1 VFTGNTVAGSTFI
14 EYFDVLGNKI
24 HQTDVPVAGSG
35 LSFAGAS
42 FDSPVVARVRVTA
55 GTLGIGQCDQQ
66 ASTGLDCVAMDDF
79 FYGEPKPVPTAFDFQ
94 GAGDVAAV
102 VSAFKTALG
111 STDGSNNGGSPVN
124 FDDGFRQINWDPP
137 PTVPFSDDKQA
148 LFPGGRFGR
157 LWTPLDACCVLRVAW
172 GLRACSS
179 CSSSFASRATL
190 RHGRPF
196 LPRFAK
202 PRCLSLFGTPPCPD
216 ARLLRCRAFLG
227 PARTQ
232 TL

>member
-157 LWTPLDACCVLRVAW
+157 LWTPLDACCVLRVACCV
-172 GLRACSS
+172 GLACMFVLLVKL
-179 CSSSFASRATL
+179 CQP
-190 RHGRPF
+190 RHAA
-196 LPRFAK
+196 PRQAVFAK
-202 PRCLSLFGTPPCPD
+202 VCQAPVFEFVWHAAVS
-216 ARLLRCRAFLG
+216 
-227 PARTQ
+227 
-232 TL
+232 